1 MEEEGAPALRV
12 IRSSIDALG
21 RGFDAT
27 HDTRLLYCKGSRL
40 VDVDDGELSS
50 RDLVMPDGLTVPGVP
65 KDVDCSGESG
75 VGVPETAGPC
85 AFHECQDITGCTHM
99 LCRSTTVQAVPIPV
113 LNYRILVS

>member
-40 VDVDDGELSS
+40 VGVDDGELSS

-85 AFHECQDITGCTHM
+85 AFHEVP
-99 LCRSTTVQAVPIPV
+99 TTDTVYCVLSLNFVVCLLIPC
-113 LNYRILVS
+113 